1 MDRHDHL
8 RSKLCIICCGLAKSV
23 LTPSLEKVVEAY
35 LIINY
40 STEIKNLARGICG
53 SCQRKLYYINR
64 GNFDRNLPEIFDY
77 SAMKNVRIPRQG
89 ECNCMLC
96 SMAMVRQHFGA
107 RSSKSR
113 KCGNPAF
120 FKKDPPKGLDFSL
133 LCGLC
138 LGRVGPGH
146 SHHCTNGS
154 LSQNLSKTFT
164 SSTLSKALHIQSK
177 VDDEIKISTGGRPIV
192 LKRTLLKRKASGDC
206 MKLTHND
213 ANRIMVHNGLSQ
225 NKMINILGEI

>member
-40 STEIKNLARGICG
+40 STEIKNLPRGICG
-53 SCQRKLYYINR
+53 SCQRKLYHINR

-77 SAMKNVRIPRQG
+77 TAMKNVRIPRQG

-107 RSSKSR
+107 RTSKSR

-120 FKKDPPKGLDFSL
+120 LKKDPPKGLDFLSF
-133 LCGLC
+133 
-138 LGRVGPGH
+138 
-146 SHHCTNGS
+146 GS
-154 LSQNLSKTFT
+154 LFGQGWAWSFPLLYKWFSVTK
-164 SSTLSKALHIQSK
+164 
-177 VDDEIKISTGGRPIV
+177 P
-192 LKRTLLKRKASGDC
+192 LKNFYIFHT
-206 MKLTHND
+206 
-213 ANRIMVHNGLSQ
+213 
-225 NKMINILGEI
+225 